1 MPNVLIICTANIC
14 RSPVAA
20 AMLQDRLRK
29 RGLANWTVRSAGT
42 WAIVARGA
50 SRYSIDVSRRGGLD
64 ISNHRARMVDED
76 QMNQADLVLT
86 MEVGHAEALRAEF
99 PKQAHKVYMLTEM
112 TGHAYNVPDPYG
124 GPLEGYEQMYDSLGE
139 LIDGGLDRIIDLAQ
153 KNTNGRG

>member
-112 TGHAYNVPDPYG
+112 TGHASAGAFAKRIDA
-124 GPLEGYEQMYDSLGE
+124 SR
-139 LIDGGLDRIIDLAQ
+139 IDGVHLLRPGDHLLNRLYVRRSEASA
-153 KNTNGRG
+153 